1 MAGTTDALRLKV
13 TDAEYAQTL
22 DQFDAKVREISDLL
36 QDYENLKND
45 AKVRVFEDGMDSN
58 TEKLVAS
65 VQENIKTVTKLQQ
78 DLTAQRA
85 ELQNQQDQ
93 IGLTVSHIGEL
104 LGTAVQTAV
113 SAASAANAILN

>member
-1 MAGTTDALRLKV
+1 MADTNDALRLKV
-13 TDAEYAQTL
+13 TDTEYAQTL
-22 DQFDAKVREISDLL
+22 DQFDGKIREIEDLL
-36 QDYENLKND
+36 ADYENLKND

-65 VQENIKTVTKLQQ
+65 VQENINTVTKLQQ

-93 IGLTVSHIGEL
+93 IGLTVSHIREL
-104 LGTAVQTAV
+104 LGTAAQTAM
-113 SAASAANAILN
+113 SAASAVNAILN